1 MSKSASHSANLRGPS
16 ARRGAWRI
24 TLALPLGTARG
35 LRVGG
40 AAAGVL
46 LAFGLLAGC
55 SVQST
60 VQQVRQAPTNL
71 GDDSIVI
78 LSRKHKTQSET
89 EDDFVA
95 CLSNH
100 VSRGP
105 SAVPVLTEQHFV
117 DATFPWFE
125 PRTAPLNME
134 DLANVIGRPMIAAR
148 IREIGVR
155 YLVWIEG
162 STQRSDESGT
172 LQCTVV
178 TGGIPAC
185 FGFLSWEN
193 GANYEASVWDVRN
206 GTAAGTL
213 SSEASGT
220 SFVPAVVVPLPFIA
234 RVRQMACEK
243 LADQIKTFLSPA

>member
-1 MSKSASHSANLRGPS
+1 MKKSANLANGRAAGLGES
-16 ARRGAWRI
+16 SGA
-24 TLALPLGTARG
+24 G
-35 LRVGG
+35 VC
-40 AAAGVL
+40 AAAGAVC
-46 LAFGLLAGC
+46 LALGLLAGC
-55 SVQST
+55 TVQST
-60 VQQVRQAPTNL
+60 VQQVRQAPTDL
-71 GDDSIVI
+71 GDDAIVI

-95 CLSNH
+95 CLNDN

-105 SAVPVLTEQHFV
+105 SAVRVLTEQNFV

-134 DLANVIGRPMIAAR
+134 DLANVIDRPMIAAR

-162 STQRSDESGT
+162 STRRSGETGT

-178 TGGIPAC
+178 TGGLPAC

-243 LADQIKTFLSPA
+243 LADQLKTFLAPA